1 MPDRSP
7 ARRLAAALFLAATL
21 LPLAAAPAGAMT
33 PSLVTTTQPE
43 YAGAVLRGEVE
54 GLFLL
59 DERPDG
65 IRVAV
70 QLSGLPS
77 TVVRIVAA
85 TARCGQVGGSSV
97 RLGIIR
103 PIAGRFAAIWVT
115 TQADAVDPIG
125 SLRLVGRSGLI
136 ACANTIHGQEDA
148 DVCETVPDACYG
160 EMVLPERMDGKVL
173 RGILARV
180 TQREGEP
187 PRIVIHRVSPE
198 TGWVILGDAPCS
210 AGGGEPLAT
219 VELPKGVGGTA
230 RTLRGLVLGEVGSFW
245 LVGSGTHCV
254 DAELQALVWAP
265 VP

>member
-1 MPDRSP
+1 M
-7 ARRLAAALFLAATL
+7 ARDPVVQRLLGAVLAAALI

-33 PSLVTTTQPE
+33 PGLVTTTQPE

-77 TVVRIVAA
+77 TVIRIVAA

-97 RLGIIR
+97 GLGIIR

-125 SLRLVGRSGLI
+125 SLRLVGRNGLI
-136 ACANTIHGQEDA
+136 ACANTIHGQEDV
-148 DVCETVPDACYG
+148 DVCETTPDACYG
-160 EMVLPERMDGKVL
+160 EMVLPVRMDGKIV

-180 TQREGEP
+180 TQRDGQP

-219 VELPKGVGGTA
+219 VELPQGAGGTT
-230 RTLRGLVLGEVGSFW
+230 RTLRGLAIGRIGSYW
-245 LVGSGTHCV
+245 LVGDGTHCV